1 MRRGTFTATVTV
13 TSSNGPTDSQTFT
26 IHVTPAGGAGN
37 EPQGAQAPTNQPP
50 GGEPPTAT
58 QTFAANAYVTGDN
71 RVVRLYSHGPS
82 WSAELEAVSAFPVT
96 DIVPASITASFGGTQ
111 IRAVGVKKVK
121 GDGPHAVMRLAGIFW
136 KGDLLALFGGLPDGR
151 KMVDVLIGG
160 DVGTRGTFKATVSV
174 VVEKG
179 TLTEREYVRASPN
192 PFNPSTTI
200 AFELAKAGRVT
211 LRVYDVSGRLVSTLA
226 AGDMGAGRQEVRW
239 DATRRN
245 GSRVPSGVYFYVLET
260 PERTVKH
267 DLVVAR

>member
-1 MRRGTFTATVTV
+1 MRRGTFTASVTV

-26 IHVTPAGGAGN
+26 IHVTPAGG
-37 EPQGAQAPTNQPP
+37 
-50 GGEPPTAT
+50 
-58 QTFAANAYVTGDN
+58 
-71 RVVRLYSHGPS
+71 
-82 WSAELEAVSAFPVT
+82 
-96 DIVPASITASFGGTQ
+96 
-111 IRAVGVKKVK
+111 
-121 GDGPHAVMRLAGIFW
+121 
-136 KGDLLALFGGLPDGR
+136 
-151 KMVDVLIGG
+151 GG

-174 VVEKG
+174 VVEKE
-179 TLTEREYVRASPN
+179 TLTEREYGRASPN

-200 AFELAKAGRVT
+200 TFELPKAGRVT

-226 AGDMGAGRQEVRW
+226 EGDMGAGRQEVRW